1 MKTGFKELVK
11 FDTQVSMMVALNWA
25 LIMAVWVLLANT
37 VPKWAFYTIGIV
49 ELLLYEYSKILNSK
63 TDMIQALWL
72 IIIYENVYTFILVI
86 CWFSFNMSVELAAF
100 LLMSGKAFGVLGKNV
115 GRKFENML
123 NLYYQKKAPWVQA
136 ILQKYQTRASA
147 AGLLLGV
154 GLSQLGLD
162 AILIVFALLQTYS
175 LVLGIRCVKVYSKY
189 FQENKKAQ

>member
-72 IIIYENVYTFILVI
+72 IIIYENVYTFILVL

-136 ILQKYQTRASA
+136 ILQKYQT
-147 AGLLLGV
+147 
-154 GLSQLGLD
+154 
-162 AILIVFALLQTYS
+162 
-175 LVLGIRCVKVYSKY
+175 C
-189 FQENKKAQ
+189 

>member
-72 IIIYENVYTFILVI
+72 IIIYENVYTFILVL
-86 CWFSFNMSVELAAF
+86 CWFSFSMSVELAAF

-175 LVLGIRCVKVYSKY
+175 LVLGIQCVKVYSKY